1 MKAMFTWPSA
11 AAGPA
16 VRAARSGLSGRR
28 VQAMVIGLVL
38 LVSTAAST
46 LALGLLVDSNAPFDH
61 AFAVQHGSEV
71 TATVQASPAQ
81 LAATTRLPGV
91 TAAAGPF
98 PETTITATVPF
109 APPSGQGPPGVFQQQ
124 LTLVGRPS
132 PGGSVDDLTL
142 ATGHWPTQPD
152 QIVLNNIRGPD
163 ETIGTQLTVTGVPGS
178 PRLTIVGFA
187 NSITQTAAAWVL
199 PSEVGALRVPGAP
212 DVSQMLYRFTRAGTG
227 SQINADVASV
237 RAALPR
243 GSVLGAQSYLTV
255 KLQDTNSI
263 APWVPFIVAFGVMG
277 LLLSVLIVANVISGA
292 VVAGTRR
299 IGVLK
304 SIGFSPGQVVA
315 SYVIQVAVPAFLGCV
330 LGVIGGNLL
339 SVPLLSQTAQV
350 YGVGALAVPVW
361 VDVAVPLV
369 MLGLAGAA
377 AVLLALRAGRM
388 SAVQAIAT
396 GRAPRPEHG
405 YAAHRVLGRGP
416 WARLPRPVT
425 IGLAGPFARPT
436 RTAITLAAIL
446 FGGVAVTFGAGL
458 GASLNQV
465 YNDLSHSAAEP
476 VQVNIPGAPG
486 QNGGGGGGGTVQAAP
501 GSGPGPA
508 VPSLAA
514 QEQAVTAALRAQP
527 GTLRYVAESDDQIR
541 VLGLSDRLSLIGFGG
556 DASWTGYALI
566 AGHWYSGT
574 DQADVNTGF
583 LTQTGTKVGDSYTLT
598 SGSHQITIRIAG
610 EIFDP
615 SGGNAEIIASQ
626 SALNALDPGL
636 SPNHYDVAL
645 MPGTNAQAYADALT
659 AKLGQVYQV
668 SANSRSSSQFFVI
681 IGLVATLTLLL
692 VAVAGLGVLN
702 TVVLQT
708 RERVHDLGVFKAIGM
723 TPRQTIAMVV
733 CSVAGIG
740 LVAGL
745 IGIPAGIA
753 LQHYVL
759 PIMGHAAQTDLP
771 PSVLNVYHP
780 AELVLLALSGLVI
793 AVAGALGPAG
803 WAAKT
808 RTAFALRAE

>member
-1 MKAMFTWPSA
+1 MKAMFTWPPATAS
-11 AAGPA
+11 PA

-28 VQAMVIGLVL
+28 VQTVVIGLVL
-38 LVSTAAST
+38 LISTAAST

-61 AFAVQHGSEV
+61 AFAAQHGSEV
-71 TATVQASPAQ
+71 TATAQASAAQ
-81 LAATTRLPGV
+81 LAATAHLPGV

-109 APPSGQGPPGVFQQQ
+109 TPPPGQGPPGVFQQQ
-124 LTLVGRPS
+124 LTLVGRAS
-132 PGGSVDDLTL
+132 PGGPVDDLTL
-142 ATGHWPTQPD
+142 ESGHWPTQPN
-152 QIVLNNIRGPD
+152 QIVLNDIRGPG
-163 ETIGTQLTVTGVPGS
+163 ESIGTQLTVTGVPGS
-178 PRLTIVGFA
+178 PHLTIVGFA
-187 NSITQTAAAWVL
+187 SSITQTAAAWVL
-199 PSEVGALRVPGAP
+199 PSEVGALRAPGTP
-212 DVSQMLYRFTRAGTG
+212 DVSQMLYRFARAATG
-227 SQINADVASV
+227 SQVNGDLASV
-237 RAALPR
+237 RAALPP

-255 KLQDTNSI
+255 KLQDTSSI

-277 LLLSVLIVANVISGA
+277 LLLSVLIVANVVSGA

-339 SVPLLSQTAQV
+339 SVPLLNQTAQV

-369 MLGLAGAA
+369 MLALAGAA

-396 GRAPRPEHG
+396 GRAPRPKHG

-416 WARLPRPVT
+416 WARLPRSVT

-446 FGGVAVTFGAGL
+446 FGGIAVTFGAGL
-458 GASLNQV
+458 GISLNRV
-465 YNDLSHSAAEP
+465 YNDLSHSATEP

-486 QNGGGGGGGTVQAAP
+486 QNGGGGQVTAAP

-508 VPSLAA
+508 VPSLAVE
-514 QEQAVTAALRAQP
+514 EQTVTAALRAQP

-566 AGHWYSGT
+566 AGHWYSGAR
-574 DQADVNTGF
+574 QADVNTGF
-583 LTQTGTKVGDSYTLT
+583 LAQTGTKVGDSYTLT
-598 SGSHQITIRIAG
+598 SGNHQITIHIAG

-626 SALNALDPGL
+626 STLAALDPGL
-636 SPNHYDVAL
+636 SPDQYDVAL
-645 MPGTNAQAYADALT
+645 TPGTNAQAYADALG
-659 AKLGQVYQV
+659 AKLGRPYQV
-668 SANSRSSSQFFVI
+668 NANGSNSSQFFVI

-692 VAVAGLGVLN
+692 VAVAALGVLN

-745 IGIPAGIA
+745 IAIPAGIA
-753 LQHYVL
+753 VHNYVL
-759 PIMGHAAQTDLP
+759 PVMGHAAQTDVP
-771 PSVLNVYHP
+771 PSVLNVYQP
-780 AELVLLALSGLVI
+780 AGLVLLALSGLVI

-803 WAAKT
+803 WAART
-808 RTAFALRAE
+808 RTASALRAE